1 MLRTVARPGV
11 IVAGILALL
20 AAAFL
25 IAGILLPGTVEV
37 TRTVEIDA
45 PPETVF
51 ALVNNLEAWTEWT
64 PWGEVDSRLE
74 GPAEGPGARRVWD
87 DPSLGSGSLTLLDA
101 RPPASAGAQR
111 AAGPDTLPPVSPD
124 TPPPASV
131 RYLVEVEGA
140 AIRFE
145 GTISIEPGGPG
156 SIVSWTEQA
165 DLGWNPI
172 LGWTALTLDESQ
184 GRQLDESLERLRQLA
199 ERRSR
204 SPGQRP
210 AAQTPRVSPVPG

>member
-20 AAAFL
+20 AAVFL
-25 IAGILLPGTVEV
+25 IVGILLPGTVEV

-45 PPETVF
+45 PPESVF
-51 ALVNNLEAWTEWT
+51 PLVNNLEAWTEWT

-87 DPSLGSGSLTLLDA
+87 DPALGSGSITLLDTQPSA
-101 RPPASAGAQR
+101 TPGGAQRPASPDAPAPASANYG
-111 AAGPDTLPPVSPD
+111 
-124 TPPPASV
+124 V
-131 RYLVEVEGA
+131 RYLVEVEDA
-140 AIRFE
+140 ALRFE
-145 GTISIEPGGPG
+145 GTIVIEAGGPG
-156 SIVSWTEQA
+156 SVVSWTERA
-165 DLGWNPI
+165 DLGWNPV

-199 ERRSR
+199 ERL
-204 SPGQRP
+204 SPG
-210 AAQTPRVSPVPG
+210 

>member
-25 IAGILLPGTVEV
+25 IVGIVLPGTVEV

-51 ALVNNLEAWTEWT
+51 PLVNNLEAWTEWT

-87 DPSLGSGSLTLLDA
+87 DPALGSGSLTLLDA
-101 RPPASAGAQR
+101 RPSASPGAQR
-111 AAGPDTLPPVSPD
+111 QAGTDAPA
-124 TPPPASV
+124 PASV
-131 RYLVEVEGA
+131 HYLVEVEDA
-140 AIRFE
+140 ALRFE
-145 GTISIEPGGPG
+145 GTILIEASGPG
-156 SIVSWTEQA
+156 SVVSWTERA
-165 DLGWNPI
+165 ELGWNPV

-199 ERRSR
+199 ERQ
-204 SPGQRP
+204 SPG
-210 AAQTPRVSPVPG
+210 

>member
-11 IVAGILALL
+11 IVAGILALV

-25 IAGILLPGTVEV
+25 ITGILLPGTVEV

-51 ALVNNLEAWTEWT
+51 PLVNNLEAWTEWT

-87 DPSLGSGSLTLLDA
+87 DPAMGSGSLTLLDS
-101 RPPASAGAQR
+101 RV
-111 AAGPDTLPPVSPD
+111 PVDSRV
-124 TPPPASV
+124 PASV
-131 RYLVEVEGA
+131 DYLVEVEDA
-140 AIRFE
+140 ALRFE
-145 GTISIEPGGPG
+145 GTISIEASG
-156 SIVSWTEQA
+156 SGSLVSWTERA
-165 DLGWNPI
+165 DLGWNPV

-199 ERRSR
+199 ERP
-204 SPGQRP
+204 SPG
-210 AAQTPRVSPVPG
+210 

>member
-25 IAGILLPGTVEV
+25 ITGILLPGTVEV

-51 ALVNNLEAWTEWT
+51 ALVSNLEAWTEWT

-87 DPSLGSGSLTLLDA
+87 DPSLGSGSLTLLET
-101 RPPASAGAQR
+101 RPPASPGAQL
-111 AAGPDTLPPVSPD
+111 AVSPDTPLPTSPDTPQHASPD

-131 RYLVEVEGA
+131 RYLVEVEDA
-140 AIRFE
+140 AIHFE

-156 SIVSWTEQA
+156 SIVSWTERA
-165 DLGWNPI
+165 DLGWNPV

-204 SPGQRP
+204 SPG
-210 AAQTPRVSPVPG
+210 

>member
-1 MLRTVARPGV
+1 MLRRVARPGV
-11 IVAGILALL
+11 IAAGILALL

-25 IAGILLPGTVEV
+25 ITGILLPGTVEV

-51 ALVNNLEAWTEWT
+51 PLVSNLETWTEWT

-87 DPSLGSGSLTLLDA
+87 DPALGSGSLTILDA
-101 RPPASAGAQR
+101 RPPASPGAQR
-111 AAGPDTLPPVSPD
+111 PASPD
-124 TPPPASV
+124 APAPASV
-131 RYLVEVEGA
+131 DYLVQVEDA
-140 AIRFE
+140 ALRFE
-145 GTISIEPGGPG
+145 GTISIEASGPG
-156 SIVSWTEQA
+156 SVVTWTERA

-199 ERRSR
+199 ERRG
-204 SPGQRP
+204 PG
-210 AAQTPRVSPVPG
+210 